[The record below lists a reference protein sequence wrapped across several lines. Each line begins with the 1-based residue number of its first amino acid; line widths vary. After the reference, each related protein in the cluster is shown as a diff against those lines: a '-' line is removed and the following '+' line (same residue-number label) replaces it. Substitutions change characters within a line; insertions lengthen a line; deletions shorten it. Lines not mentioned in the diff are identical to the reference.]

1 MSSICD
7 LGTIRNI
14 IRGVETPSPHTLISE
29 MIDNAEHSMS
39 TKIFVDINTHDRM
52 VTIGFD
58 KPATEDQITKM
69 VHWNPVSDIHSSNNI
84 STCGEGLKYYEFRFR
99 ANQIHASKIYD
110 EFGKVIYM
118 KSSIDSDIIYAHAIS
133 PDVSESQFSEILRK
147 KTAYVQSSD
156 EIERSIESIFSNE
169 DNIYPFTPNTIIL
182 SKKITNIPL
191 LDYLN
196 DDTNIVNLEKE
207 LINKYYEEIKMNKLQ
222 IFIKLPKS
230 SEFKEL
236 GSDATVDV
244 IGTTRKEKGH
254 ITHIYYVKNDI
265 EANKLKKG
273 EYIISINGSFILIK
287 KQGNSCSRIG
297 ITISA
302 SDMVNVILLCTFTQY
317 TIFEKDEFL
326 KRAIVGNSLE
336 DYCGVYLKIGNK
348 FIEGKPVPS
357 SITKRN
363 LQGSKLYRGIIEL
376 MSPKETKMMLG
387 IHGLKSDFNLST
399 MKSLEDVIKQ
409 CTIIYKNFC
418 SKYKDDEIFPIYSSK
433 NALEYCEV
441 KTTNQ
446 KGQRKSKPGYN
457 YIRLIGKNF
466 YTYGNI
472 LQKNKDQRIFSWSH
486 HDCEKAMRDF
496 PEEDIYDHD
505 KCYYIYLSPEFD
517 NSSST
522 KHHTKELIMTLQ
534 DVTHYNHKIGDEI
547 REYFHCDNIETI
559 EIIKKCMIDGFMA

>member
-1 MSSICD
+1 
-7 LGTIRNI
+7 
-14 IRGVETPSPHTLISE
+14 
-29 MIDNAEHSMS
+29 
-39 TKIFVDINTHDRM
+39 
-52 VTIGFD
+52 
-58 KPATEDQITKM
+58 
-69 VHWNPVSDIHSSNNI
+69 
-84 STCGEGLKYYEFRFR
+84 
-99 ANQIHASKIYD
+99 
-110 EFGKVIYM
+110 
-118 KSSIDSDIIYAHAIS
+118 
-133 PDVSESQFSEILRK
+133 
-147 KTAYVQSSD
+147 
-156 EIERSIESIFSNE
+156 
-169 DNIYPFTPNTIIL
+169 
-182 SKKITNIPL
+182 
-191 LDYLN
+191 
-196 DDTNIVNLEKE
+196 
-207 LINKYYEEIKMNKLQ
+207 
-222 IFIKLPKS
+222 
-230 SEFKEL
+230 
-236 GSDATVDV
+236 
-244 IGTTRKEKGH
+244 
-254 ITHIYYVKNDI
+254 
-265 EANKLKKG
+265 
-273 EYIISINGSFILIK
+273 
-287 KQGNSCSRIG
+287 
-297 ITISA
+297 
-302 SDMVNVILLCTFTQY
+302 
-317 TIFEKDEFL
+317 
-326 KRAIVGNSLE
+326 
-336 DYCGVYLKIGNK
+336 VYLKIGNK